1 MPFIPF
7 SSANYRS
14 STSSSS
20 FDQDGSNP
28 ILIGANANSNNT
40 NSSSNA
46 NGNGTSNNSSNNNST
61 NNSPLFQQGSFPL
74 RRKTS
79 VGNALFSLVNSIRQ
93 PAMSQSSKVPRRNS
107 QSSHSRSRSASI
119 PLSKQASNPG
129 SDRGHE
135 NNSSDDLNRAR
146 EEVESA
152 NPFPISLAPELIQRI
167 ETEGTSTRTNNSAPA
182 SRKGNKSDPQL
193 TTILS
198 GGHAAADQN
207 GEEAELGEEGE
218 EENRGE
224 VNAEVVPMAQETRAN
239 SELNDYRRLGFQAMR
254 TSGSYSSNNL
264 DESVHNLN
272 EIPRS
277 IDHDSSNDG
286 TNRNASASGNTN
298 YGENGISITNGD
310 NSAHNMFNPAA
321 YNYSMANSQT
331 IPNFRIYANGG
342 IIGGDESISANGINN
357 GTGNAVIAT
366 IQEDNGH
373 TTSATNDFIA
383 PPNNTRTRGNTLRDE
398 LVQYEPVVM
407 NSENNHTMGTVI
419 NNPITIDD
427 SRDDVVLIDAAN
439 GSPAIL
445 SEDDRA
451 MQIIGTRGEE
461 RRDQSIGPHEN
472 NRDLR
477 NRAIGVV
484 GNEGS
489 GRGLNSAGGT
499 ETATNTMYAQTTIQQ
514 EERDQSSCDPNGF
527 YSIRLTPSIDHSS
540 THPYMFFGPI
550 VRKLKPGKGISIGR
564 YTERSKKA
572 ATAASGSSEPVVFKS
587 KVVSRKHAELTV
599 DERGRWYIQDVKSS
613 SGTFLNHVRLSLPN
627 TESPRVFLNDSDILQ
642 LGVDYRGGSEEMY
655 RCVKVKIELNYSWK
669 KRAAK
674 FSKEAHEKLKQLT
687 NVLGGNKEEL
697 TPCVICLDDIKPC
710 QAVFMSSCSHSWH
723 YKCIRPLLVKT
734 YPQFLCPNCKA
745 VCDLEAELEDGDDD
759 AGPSDDVEDDGGVD
773 AVDGAAHSARAGL
786 DLRPNPNG
794 TSAGSG
800 SGGDDY
806 GSRRYEAMDEDL
818 MRDVEEAAALGAA
831 F

>member
-28 ILIGANANSNNT
+28 ILIGMNTIGNNT
-40 NSSSNA
+40 NSNSNA
-46 NGNGTSNNSSNNNST
+46 NGNGNSNNSSNNNST

-79 VGNALFSLVNSIRQ
+79 VGNALFSLVSSIRQ
-93 PAMSQSSKVPRRNS
+93 PTMSPSSNRQGPRRNS

-129 SDRGHE
+129 SERGHE

-152 NPFPISLAPELIQRI
+152 NPFPIGLAPELIQQF
-167 ETEGTSTRTNNSAPA
+167 ETEGISTRSNNSTPA
-182 SRKGNKSDPQL
+182 TRKCNRSDPQL
-193 TTILS
+193 TTIFS
-198 GGHAAADQN
+198 GGHAADQN
-207 GEEAELGEEGE
+207 GEEAEAEIEEVEGE
-218 EENRGE
+218 T
-224 VNAEVVPMAQETRAN
+224 VPMVPMALEATAN
-239 SELNDYRRLGFQAMR
+239 SELNDYRRIGLQAMR

-264 DESVHNLN
+264 NESVHNVN
-272 EIPRS
+272 EASRG
-277 IDHDSSNDG
+277 IDNGSSNDNTT
-286 TNRNASASGNTN
+286 TNANASGNAN
-298 YGENGISITNGD
+298 YGDSGISITNGD

-342 IIGGDESISANGINN
+342 IIAGDENISASGSNSNGV
-357 GTGNAVIAT
+357 GNAVIAT
-366 IQEDNGH
+366 IREDDHGMAS
-373 TTSATNDFIA
+373 TTDFVA
-383 PPNNTRTRGNTLRDE
+383 PPSNNRTRGNTLRDE

-407 NSENNHTMGTVI
+407 DSENNPTTGTVI

-427 SRDDVVLIDAAN
+427 SRDDVILLDAPNGPPVIISPDDHSVQVIRTPGEEHRGIDR
-439 GSPAIL
+439 
-445 SEDDRA
+445 DDRE
-451 MQIIGTRGEE
+451 QRHRTTNG
-461 RRDQSIGPHEN
+461 GP
-472 NRDLR
+472 
-477 NRAIGVV
+477 
-484 GNEGS
+484 GNEENE
-489 GRGLNSAGGT
+489 RGLNSAGGT

-514 EERDQSSCDPNGF
+514 EERGQSSCDSNGF

-759 AGPSDDVEDDGGVD
+759 GDGSDDVRGDDDVDGGVD
-773 AVDGAAHSARAGL
+773 GVDGGAYRGRAVVDVRANAANNA
-786 DLRPNPNG
+786 N
-794 TSAGSG
+794 
-800 SGGDDY
+800 GGDDY
-806 GSRRYEAMDEDL
+806 GSRGYDVMDEDL
-818 MRDVEEAAALGAA
+818 MRDVGEVAASGAA

>member
-28 ILIGANANSNNT
+28 IVIGTNANGNNT
-40 NSSSNA
+40 NSNSNA
-46 NGNGTSNNSSNNNST
+46 NGNGNSNNSSNNNSI

-93 PAMSQSSKVPRRNS
+93 PTMSPSSNRQGPRRNS

-119 PLSKQASNPG
+119 PISKQASNPG
-129 SDRGHE
+129 SERGHE
-135 NNSSDDLNRAR
+135 NNSTDDLHRAR

-152 NPFPISLAPELIQRI
+152 NPFPIGFAPEPIQQF
-167 ETEGTSTRTNNSAPA
+167 ETEGTNTRSNNSTPA
-182 SRKGNKSDPQL
+182 TRKCDRSDPQL

-198 GGHAAADQN
+198 GGHAADQN
-207 GEEAELGEEGE
+207 GEEAEAEEDEEEGE
-218 EENRGE
+218 RNGE
-224 VNAEVVPMAQETRAN
+224 VIPMIPMAQEARIT
-239 SELNDYRRLGFQAMR
+239 SELNDYRRLGLQAMR

-264 DESVHNLN
+264 SESVHNLN
-272 EIPRS
+272 EAPRGT
-277 IDHDSSNDG
+277 DNGGSNDN
-286 TNRNASASGNTN
+286 TTSNANASGNAN
-298 YGENGISITNGD
+298 YGDSGISITNGD

-342 IIGGDESISANGINN
+342 IIGGDENISASGNN
-357 GTGNAVIAT
+357 SHSVGNAVIAT
-366 IQEDNGH
+366 IREDDDGMA
-373 TTSATNDFIA
+373 ATNDFVA
-383 PPNNTRTRGNTLRDE
+383 PHNNTRTRGNTLRDE

-407 NSENNHTMGTVI
+407 DSENNPTTGTVI
-419 NNPITIDD
+419 NNPVTIDD
-427 SRDDVVLIDAAN
+427 SRDDVILLDAPNGLPVIISPDDRSVQVIHTPGEEHRDIDGRQN
-439 GSPAIL
+439 
-445 SEDDRA
+445 EDDR
-451 MQIIGTRGEE
+451 E
-461 RRDQSIGPHEN
+461 
-472 NRDLR
+472 LR
-477 NRAIGVV
+477 NRATNGGA
-484 GNEGS
+484 GNEENE
-489 GRGLNSAGGT
+489 RGLNSAGGT

-514 EERDQSSCDPNGF
+514 EERGQSSCDSNGF

-759 AGPSDDVEDDGGVD
+759 GGADGADGVDGVDGGAYRGRAIVD
-773 AVDGAAHSARAGL
+773 VRTIAANNA
-786 DLRPNPNG
+786 N
-794 TSAGSG
+794 
-800 SGGDDY
+800 GGDDY
-806 GSRRYEAMDEDL
+806 GSRGYDAVDEDL
-818 MRDVEEAAALGAA
+818 MRDVEEAAASGAA